1 MSHRHFDKPIRRKG
15 IILAGGSG
23 TRLYPLTVAVC
34 KQLLPVHDKPMIY
47 YPLTTLMLAGIRDIL
62 LISTP
67 EAVPLLERL
76 LGDGSQLGIKISH
89 AVQPSPDGIA
99 EALVIGAD
107 FIGNDPVALILG
119 DNIFYGEGLPKTLQ
133 AIAADETTN
142 TIFGY
147 PVADPERFGV
157 VTVGKDGQAIDI
169 TEKPDTPTSNLA
181 VPGLYFYNADV
192 VDLARTVEPDDRSE
206 KQITAV
212 NRSLLDKGELRV
224 EVLSRGWA
232 WLDSGTPDSLLS
244 AGTFAHVMEQRTG
257 LKLACPEEV
266 AWRMETITAD
276 QVRALAKDY
285 GACDYARYLLNMLEM
300 EAQ

>member
-23 TRLYPLTVAVC
+23 TRLFPLTVAVC
-34 KQLLPVHDKPMIY
+34 KQLLPVHDKPLIY
-47 YPLTTLMLAGIRDIL
+47 YPLTTLMLAGIEDIL
-62 LISTP
+62 VISTP
-67 EAVPLLERL
+67 ETVPLLERL
-76 LGDGSQLGIKISH
+76 LGDGSYLGINISY

-107 FIGNDPVALILG
+107 FIGDGPVALILG

-133 AIAADETTN
+133 AIAADETTA

-157 VTVGKDGQAIDI
+157 VTIDGDGQAIDI
-169 TEKPDTPTSNLA
+169 TEKPKNPASNLA

-192 VDLARTVEPDDRSE
+192 VDLARAIEPDGGGE
-206 KQITAV
+206 KQITDV
-212 NRSLLDKGELRV
+212 NKALLDQGRLRV
-224 EVLSRGWA
+224 EVLGRGWA
-232 WLDSGTPDSLLS
+232 WLDGGTPESLLA
-244 AGTFAHVMEQRTG
+244 AGTFAQVMEQRTG

-276 QVRALAKDY
+276 QVRVLAEGY

-300 EAQ
+300 EQR

>member
-1 MSHRHFDKPIRRKG
+1 MSRQNFDQLVRRKG

-23 TRLYPLTVAVC
+23 TRLFPLTVAVC

-62 LISTP
+62 VISTP
-67 EAVPLLERL
+67 ETVPLLERL
-76 LGDGSQLGIKISH
+76 LGDGSHLGIDISF
-89 AVQPSPDGIA
+89 AVQQSPDGIA
-99 EALVIGAD
+99 EALVIGAA
-107 FIGNDPVALILG
+107 FIGDGPVALILG
-119 DNIFYGEGLPKTLQ
+119 DNIFYGDGLPKTLQ
-133 AIAADETTN
+133 TIAADETTA

-157 VTVGKDGQAIDI
+157 VTVNDDGQAVDL
-169 TEKPDTPTSNLA
+169 TEKPTKPASNLA
-181 VPGLYFYNADV
+181 VPGLYFYNADA
-192 VDLARTVEPDDRSE
+192 VDLARSIQPDGRGE
-206 KQITAV
+206 KQITTV
-212 NRSLLDKGELRV
+212 NKILLDQGKLRV

-266 AWRMETITAD
+266 AFRMKTITAD
-276 QVRALAKDY
+276 QVRSLARSY
-285 GACDYARYLLNMLEM
+285 GICDYAQYLLNMLKM
-300 EAQ
+300 EKR